1 MLIAQ
6 NNMSDSEFYI
16 VDVADGCEFEIE
28 GEEVRKKGRGKD
40 IYLVEYATFEKP
52 ERFKFSKVFNEIKE
66 SMTKKKEWKTME
78 ARKEQY
84 ICKFS
89 QKRGYKVCLR
99 QYMVAYSNTSMKIL
113 VFHTPEEP
121 HIHEEDEEYFTKE
134 NYSWTSK
141 QEAIVVQ
148 VFNNHTPPTLPLPL
162 PLPLPPPSPHP
173 SLNDIIVRQLRTTS
187 IIH

>member
-6 NNMSDSEFYI
+6 NNMSDSEFDI

-78 ARKEQY
+78 NNIFANFPKSVGTKSALGN
-84 ICKFS
+84 IWW
-89 QKRGYKVCLR
+89 
-99 QYMVAYSNTSMKIL
+99 
-113 VFHTPEEP
+113 HTA
-121 HIHEEDEEYFTKE
+121 IH
-134 NYSWTSK
+134 
-141 QEAIVVQ
+141 
-148 VFNNHTPPTLPLPL
+148 
-162 PLPLPPPSPHP
+162 
-173 SLNDIIVRQLRTTS
+173 R
-187 IIH
+187 